1 MNMTCI
7 ACGHAL
13 SPLMTLDDMPAS
25 AQNIPAASELA
36 EDHPLSLTLCQCPS
50 CGLVQFD
57 TEPVDY
63 YRDVI
68 RAGGGTR
75 TMTRLRHEEYAR
87 LLTAMQEH
95 HIHGGCFINFRSAD
109 DAADKG
115 TCRNACRPRF
125 PVQYIQFLLGQ
136 ANLKPAISFYIQP
149 SFLCRGLTGVAHNK
163 RNLSGQIRYLTRQ
176 YRLNLLQASRRDSF
190 PAFPCNGVADVYF
203 VEA

>member
-68 RAGGGTR
+68 RAGGGTS

-95 HIHGGCFINFRSAD
+95 HIHGRRIVEVGCGR
-109 DAADKG
+109 G
-115 TCRNACRPRF
+115 E
-125 PVQYIQFLLGQ
+125 FLRMWQKIG
-136 ANLKPAISFYIQP
+136 
-149 SFLCRGLTGVAHNK
+149 RAH
-163 RNLSGQIRYLTRQ
+163 
-176 YRLNLLQASRRDSF
+176 
-190 PAFPCNGVADVYF
+190 V
-203 VEA
+203 